1 MRIRLFNKK
10 LDSDYIISTFEDMY
24 SSNPNFKYT
33 REGFENFK
41 KDINK
46 YENNCDFGLIYV
58 LEDEK
63 RTELVLYMFISFRNG
78 KINNKIIIE
87 KLYIDQEHRNNG
99 YSKLLVNKAKDVAKE
114 KYIKF
119 IELNTFKSNLEFY
132 EKLGFDTV
140 SHWMQI
146 KLD

>member
-63 RTELVLYMFISFRNG
+63 RTELVGYMFISFRNG

-99 YSKLLVNKAKDVAKE
+99 YSKLLVNKDKDVAKE

-119 IELNTFKSNLEFY
+119 
-132 EKLGFDTV
+132 
-140 SHWMQI
+140 
-146 KLD
+146 